1 MTKLFTAFAL
11 DIWPKFNKIN
21 GQRNVEEEDK
31 NDTWHGVERNNE
43 QFMTKFRL
51 PENVKMDQVK
61 SFHGKWSS
69 YRYCS

>member
-1 MTKLFTAFAL
+1 MLL
-11 DIWPKFNKIN
+11 LLLPKFNKIN

-31 NDTWHGVERNNE
+31 NDTWHGVECNNE